1 MLPLVTTAYWYAYE
15 ARSYGIVLGFC
26 GVALI
31 CWQAATE
38 RTTHRSWIL
47 AGLGAALF
55 CALSTHSY
63 AVLLFAPFVIGELT
77 RTLIRRRADGKLWLA
92 ILLPVLAILLSV
104 PLLHQA
110 KSILT
115 GQFSASV
122 TGILKTYQFLFAP
135 GAGVWAAILVFFCM
149 GQIAVRERTMSD
161 PSAEP
166 HIGDASH
173 AAKSL
178 TVYEVAAALAFLALP
193 FFSFLTARIAH
204 TPVLPRY
211 SLGAVAGFACLL
223 GGACAQRVLVGSTIL
238 LVISGQIAVDLWSFF
253 WSPYLTEPITSV
265 SISTSL
271 KTYEEQYKW
280 IASDSHKQIPVVFL
294 DNLEFAQSF
303 HYAPAE
309 IASRLM
315 YLSLSEDANGDGY
328 SRLIRYGRARGR
340 VSSLPNLLAT
350 SRTFLAY
357 TPFRSNSIVGR
368 FIDDGAS
375 VSVEKMWLDHALYLV
390 TYGSRPSI
398 LR

>member
-1 MLPLVTTAYWYAYE
+1 M
-15 ARSYGIVLGFC
+15 
-26 GVALI
+26 ALI

-63 AVLLFAPFVIGELT
+63 AVLLFTPFIIGELT

-110 KSILT
+110 QSLLT
-115 GQFSASV
+115 GLFSASV

-135 GAGVWAAILVFFCM
+135 GAGVWAAILVFFCIA
-149 GQIAVRERTMSD
+149 QIAGRERTTSD
-161 PSAEP
+161 PSAEL

-173 AAKSL
+173 AAQSL
-178 TVYEVAAALAFLALP
+178 TAYEVAAALAFLALP
-193 FFSFLTARIAH
+193 FFSFVAARVTH

-223 GGACAQRVLVGSTIL
+223 GGACAKRVLLGSTML
-238 LVISGQIAVDLWSFF
+238 LVISAQIAVDLWSFL

-303 HYAPAE
+303 YYAPPE

-315 YLSLSEDANGDGY
+315 YLSLPDANGDGY
-328 SRLIRYGRARGR
+328 SRLMRYSQARGR
-340 VSSLPNLLAT
+340 VSSLPDLLAI

-357 TPFRSNSIVGR
+357 TPFRSNSIAGR

-375 VSVEKMWLDHALYLV
+375 VSVEKMSWDHALYLV
-390 TYGSRPSI
+390 TYGSRPST